1 MSKNEQITKMA
12 TIQFTRYLYLKDEVE
27 FALII
32 AMMNKTQDSLFWA
45 YELYYSGLIKELVS
59 ILFIIYYDFYAT
71 LNPGF
76 EAYILKKCKTPTPL
90 TVAQIINN
98 LLIRPSNL
106 DVFML
111 RREVAVYELE
121 EVSKA
126 EIGQLFIDKN
136 YTQIAKYVLEDCRD
150 IPDLITQTIA
160 YFTKMLK
167 TSVMMAT
174 IKLCNKPH
182 ALLAK
187 IMHYYSVMN
196 NNKMGKNLYLTVQ
209 ESDIV
214 MYETITDEVPSYKVL
229 QTACLY
235 GIDDHQYLS
244 LFDLQRNKLVSH
256 QVLQECYHRHWL
268 YYASSTPVWYGRI
281 IAFNG
286 KIDHA
291 NKTVTFPDEERI
303 DRDTT
308 DFEDFHNL
316 YDYEPD
322 EQKQET
328 QDKNIRG
335 LHPRGKADPTS
346 LGLTNVHKCN
356 SDNIPTLLGLVNVN
370 DFWDA
375 PVWNPT
381 GATPP

>member
-1 MSKNEQITKMA
+1 
-12 TIQFTRYLYLKDEVE
+12 
-27 FALII
+27 
-32 AMMNKTQDSLFWA
+32 
-45 YELYYSGLIKELVS
+45 
-59 ILFIIYYDFYAT
+59 
-71 LNPGF
+71 
-76 EAYILKKCKTPTPL
+76 
-90 TVAQIINN
+90 
-98 LLIRPSNL
+98 
-106 DVFML
+106 
-111 RREVAVYELE
+111 
-121 EVSKA
+121 
-126 EIGQLFIDKN
+126 
-136 YTQIAKYVLEDCRD
+136 
-150 IPDLITQTIA
+150 
-160 YFTKMLK
+160 
-167 TSVMMAT
+167 
-174 IKLCNKPH
+174 
-182 ALLAK
+182 
-187 IMHYYSVMN
+187 
-196 NNKMGKNLYLTVQ
+196 MGKNLYLTVQ